1 MHGRGPNPA
10 SRHRRPTP
18 AICAPWFRGGSDYD
32 FAPLFDSINVAG
44 ADLAL
49 CHAPRTL
56 ERVIAE
62 VRGVKI
68 ALGRGIEPIPPRL
81 PPG

>member
-56 ERVIAE
+56 ERSPVCSTPTPSSASP
-62 VRGVKI
+62 V
-68 ALGRGIEPIPPRL
+68 
-81 PPG
+81 